1 MMKFPTIPMCE
12 QVPCTD
18 SLKGLRAFLYCRVAH
33 NDGISLDLQ
42 STELRRFA
50 KQAGFTIVGEAAE
63 YGSGLTLDRAALKE
77 VTQAVNNGKVDVV
90 LVKSVNRIA
99 RDMWW
104 LQEYID
110 LLAAHDVSLYCVQEQ
125 LLLRGEA

>member
-1 MMKFPTIPMCE
+1 MMKFPIAPLYG

-18 SLKGLRAFLYCRVAH
+18 SMKGLRAFLYCRVAH
-33 NDGISLDLQ
+33 NDGVSLDLQ
-42 STELRRFA
+42 AAELRCFA
-50 KQAGFTIVGEAAE
+50 EQAGFTIAGEAAE

-90 LVKSVNRIA
+90 LVKSVTRIA
-99 RDMWW
+99 RDMWR

-110 LLAAHDVSLYCVQEQ
+110 LLAAHDVSLYCLQEQ
-125 LLLRGEA
+125 LLIRGEA